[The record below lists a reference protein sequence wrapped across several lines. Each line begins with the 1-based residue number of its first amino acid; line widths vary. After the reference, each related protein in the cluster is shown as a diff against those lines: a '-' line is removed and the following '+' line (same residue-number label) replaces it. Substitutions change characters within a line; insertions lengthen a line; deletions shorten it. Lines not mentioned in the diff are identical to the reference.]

1 MDFRETEETKARIA
15 KNAAALIDRLA
26 GGRTFVVNLG
36 VGIPTR
42 IASYL
47 TNENVYVEAENGILG
62 VGPAPKKGEG
72 DWQLID
78 AGRRIVTETPGCCY
92 FSSADSFGM
101 MRGGHID
108 ATVLGAFSV
117 DGEANIS
124 NWIIPGGNE
133 LGVGGAMDL
142 VCGAKRVIV
151 TMAHCRENGEK
162 KLVRRSVLP
171 VTGYHEA
178 DYIVTQ
184 FCMMRYTGSGYEVFA
199 LAKGVT
205 PQMLRD
211 ITGFDFTVADGCGR
225 MLD

>member
-1 MDFRETEETKARIA
+1 MDFRETEEVKARIA

-36 VGIPTR
+36 VG
-42 IASYL
+42 
-47 TNENVYVEAENGILG
+47 
-62 VGPAPKKGEG
+62 
-72 DWQLID
+72 
-78 AGRRIVTETPGCCY
+78 
-92 FSSADSFGM
+92 
-101 MRGGHID
+101 
-108 ATVLGAFSV
+108 
-117 DGEANIS
+117 
-124 NWIIPGGNE
+124 
-133 LGVGGAMDL
+133 GAMDL

-151 TMAHCRENGEK
+151 AMAHCRENGEK